1 MPENGRLRS
10 VGELGN
16 LPYMSRIHAG
26 FVGCLAALLVVCA
39 AREAQ
44 AFSLFGNARSTAV
57 RDMRKAD
64 EVMVRADAAFDGGNK
79 DQALQLYRKAA
90 ETYGR
95 VNQNFPD
102 VEDGLARYR
111 LAYCESQIQAITG
124 REVTAA
130 SPPTATGD
138 AAVNAGIGRD
148 VAAPAPAAAVRLVDD
163 PDVSMAD
170 AHENPHARSLA
181 EAQTLLSTERLDAAA
196 GLLIDVLKA
205 DPQNRDARLLVA
217 LVRCRQGRF
226 DEARVALEDLQ
237 AEREDEPVL
246 LALAAAYQGTG
257 RYQHALLALDKT
269 IRASP
274 RQPAAYVN
282 MAWLLLTMPSSD
294 AAAAEA
300 NYRQALKLGARRDR
314 QLERRLGFE

>member
-1 MPENGRLRS
+1 MCTA
-10 VGELGN
+10 GEA
-16 LPYMSRIHAG
+16 P
-26 FVGCLAALLVVCA
+26 AL
-39 AREAQ
+39 
-44 AFSLFGNARSTAV
+44 SLFGNARSAAV

-95 VNQNFPD
+95 VNQSFPT

-124 REVTAA
+124 HEGA
-130 SPPTATGD
+130 ATGP
-138 AAVNAGIGRD
+138 AAEAAGTTSGTDGDREESE
-148 VAAPAPAAAVRLVDD
+148 PAAAAATRVV
-163 PDVSMAD
+163 VNAD
-170 AHENPHARSLA
+170 TPAEDAQEKPHARSLA
-181 EAQTLLSTERLDAAA
+181 EAQALLSSDRLDAAA
-196 GLLIDVLKA
+196 ALLIDVLKA

-237 AEREDEPVL
+237 AEQENGTVL

-257 RYQHALLALDKT
+257 RYQHALLALDKA
-269 IRASP
+269 IRSSP

-282 MAWLLLTMPSSD
+282 MAWLLLTMPGAD

-300 NYRQALKLGARRDR
+300 NYRQALKLGGRRDR